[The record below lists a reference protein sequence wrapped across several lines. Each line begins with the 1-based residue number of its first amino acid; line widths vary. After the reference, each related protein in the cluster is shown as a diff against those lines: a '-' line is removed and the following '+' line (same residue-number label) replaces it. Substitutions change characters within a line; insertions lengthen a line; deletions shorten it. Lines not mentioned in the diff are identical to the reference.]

1 MNSELMILI
10 AGAALGGFIQGISG
24 FAFAM
29 VAMSVWAWGVDPKL
43 AAVMAVFGGLTG
55 QVFTAIS
62 SRRSLYLPTL
72 TPYLLGAAVGVP
84 LGVLVLPYLNPQH
97 FKLLLGSI
105 LLVFC
110 PIMFLAAR
118 LPKIQWGGRGADALA
133 GALGGVMGGIGG
145 FTGVA
150 PAVWCTLRGYD
161 KDQYRSVL
169 QNFNLAALA
178 TTFVAL
184 VVSGAVTTSMLPQFA
199 IIVPALLIPSV
210 FGAKI
215 YTGLSADAFRKIVLA
230 LLTLSGLTM
239 VVASAKS
246 MWLT

>member
-1 MNSELMILI
+1 MDAELLLLI
-10 AGAALGGFIQGISG
+10 VGAALGGFIQGISG

-55 QVFTAIS
+55 QVFTAFT

-72 TPYLLGAAVGVP
+72 TPYLVGAAIGVP
-84 LGVLVLPYLNPQH
+84 LGVLVLPHLNPQH
-97 FKLLLGSI
+97 FKLILGSI

-110 PIMFLAAR
+110 PVMILAAR

-184 VVSGAVTTSMLPQFA
+184 LASGAVTASMLPMFA
-199 IIVPALLIPSV
+199 MIAPALMIPSIL
-210 FGAKI
+210 GSKI
-215 YTGLSADAFRKIVLA
+215 YVGLSADAFRKIVLA

-246 MWLT
+246 MLLP

>member
-1 MNSELMILI
+1 M
-10 AGAALGGFIQGISG
+10 
-24 FAFAM
+24 
-29 VAMSVWAWGVDPKL
+29 
-43 AAVMAVFGGLTG
+43 
-55 QVFTAIS
+55 
-62 SRRSLYLPTL
+62 
-72 TPYLLGAAVGVP
+72 
-84 LGVLVLPYLNPQH
+84 
-97 FKLLLGSI
+97 
-105 LLVFC
+105 
-110 PIMFLAAR
+110 
-118 LPKIQWGGRGADALA
+118 

>member
-1 MNSELMILI
+1 MDTELILLVV
-10 AGAALGGFIQGISG
+10 GAALAGFVQGISG

-55 QVFTAIS
+55 QVFTAITA
-62 SRRSLYLPTL
+62 RRSLYLPTL
-72 TPYLLGAAVGVP
+72 APYLVGAAIGVP
-84 LGVLVLPYLNPQH
+84 LGVLALPHLNPQY
-97 FKLLLGSI
+97 FKLLLGGI

-110 PIMFLAAR
+110 PIMFLASR
-118 LPKIQWGGRGADALA
+118 LPKIQWGGRFADALA

-178 TTFVAL
+178 TTFAAL
-184 VVSGAVTTSMLPQFA
+184 LASGAVNASMLPKFA
-199 IIVPALLIPSV
+199 LIAPALMIPSIL
-210 FGAKI
+210 GSKI
-215 YTGLSADAFRKIVLA
+215 YIGLSADAFRKIVLA

-239 VVASAKS
+239 VAASVKS
-246 MWLT
+246 LLLA